1 MLDSTRTSLR
11 LIDVDSYRLQDP
23 ELSATLDRAL
33 NFCDAGATSRPAHH
47 GTFQDSFDAVSSAP
61 SAPSANLSSYSP
73 AKTVSEA
80 ARNYAAIRRPSSPPR
95 RYYDSLRSEPGSEPS
110 RGAPNASLSNS
121 QSTAS
126 PTTASFARSA
136 SAPQRADASTQN
148 SATSNQPVSPPAAAT
163 LPPAYQAIAEIM
175 DAYQTLQD
183 KGHHP
188 QQSSTQHHPPAHMPP
203 VYAAISELMQAYHK
217 VSDSH
222 RLGKRPPHPAAH
234 TSNLPP
240 VYHTLPELAEAYL
253 QTTNQ
258 SDKSSNDRNSVSSQ
272 EVQQSQ
278 PLVATSNPDAGEI
291 EVPPVYAAI
300 GEIAYAY
307 RQTVS
312 TPPAN
317 GQRGASLATVVE
329 EEKTTQTIVSANQ
342 HDPNLPPVYAAISE
356 IAQAYTETVSRSSDA
371 RGTPVTTRRSVAA
384 SSKTA
389 HPIPP
394 VYAAIKEIAEAYH
407 HTKKNPSAPPHLP
420 PVYAAIQEIAEAY
433 DFHHRSNNVDE
444 KRGSANGDADIPR
457 PSGVTGGVPIPA
469 AQ

>member
-1 MLDSTRTSLR
+1 
-11 LIDVDSYRLQDP
+11 
-23 ELSATLDRAL
+23 
-33 NFCDAGATSRPAHH
+33 
-47 GTFQDSFDAVSSAP
+47 
-61 SAPSANLSSYSP
+61 
-73 AKTVSEA
+73 
-80 ARNYAAIRRPSSPPR
+80 
-95 RYYDSLRSEPGSEPS
+95 
-110 RGAPNASLSNS
+110 
-121 QSTAS
+121 
-126 PTTASFARSA
+126 
-136 SAPQRADASTQN
+136 
-148 SATSNQPVSPPAAAT
+148 
-163 LPPAYQAIAEIM
+163 M

-457 PSGVTGGVPIPA
+457 PSGVTGGVPLPA